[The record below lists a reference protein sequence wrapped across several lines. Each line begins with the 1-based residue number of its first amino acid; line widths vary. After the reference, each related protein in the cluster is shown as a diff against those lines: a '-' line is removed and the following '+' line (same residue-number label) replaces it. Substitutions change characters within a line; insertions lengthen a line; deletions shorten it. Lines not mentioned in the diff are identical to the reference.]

1 MLKVYNTLTKSKEEF
16 KSIQPGK
23 IGLYACGMTVYD
35 YCHIGHARALIAFD
49 IIVRFLRYSGYD
61 VKYIRNITDVDDKI
75 IGRANENKEDFTK
88 LTERFIQAMHEDC
101 DSLDLL
107 VPNEEP
113 RATKYM
119 DKIIAMVKALVD
131 KGYAYVGQNGDVYYN
146 ISKFKDYGKLSH
158 RNIEELQV
166 GSRVKASEAK
176 NNPLDFAL
184 WKLAKPDEPSW
195 DSPWGKGRPGWHIEC
210 SAMATTC
217 IANHIDIHGGGR
229 DLIFPHH
236 ENEIAQAEAATGEK
250 FVNYWLHAGSLQVD
264 NTKMSK
270 SLGNFFTI
278 RDVLKKFDP
287 EVIRY
292 FMITSHYRSPL
303 NYSEADVAKAKSALE
318 RLYTALRGL
327 DIEGVEYKKHQAN
340 KFEEPFLA
348 AMNDDFNTPEA
359 LSVLF
364 GLSREINRL
373 RDKDEGQ
380 AKELASLLKHL
391 GGVFD
396 ILQQDPDKFLQGNVA
411 EESEAK
417 KIEALI
423 QARNDARKNK
433 DWAEADR
440 VRGELTSMGIVLEDN
455 QEGTTWRRGG

>member
-1 MLKVYNTLTKSKEEF
+1 
-16 KSIQPGK
+16 
-23 IGLYACGMTVYD
+23 
-35 YCHIGHARALIAFD
+35 
-49 IIVRFLRYSGYD
+49 
-61 VKYIRNITDVDDKI
+61 
-75 IGRANENKEDFTK
+75 
-88 LTERFIQAMHEDC
+88 
-101 DSLDLL
+101 